1 MKITKELLKQI
12 ITEELSEAYGD
23 VGPDDPTEKGP
34 QIQTMD
40 KEAFLEK
47 QYMHWANEFN
57 AESWQEGAMINK
69 VLEAAY
75 ERIAKELELDDLGM
89 YE

>member
-1 MKITKELLKQI
+1 MKIDRQLLFKLIKESIQETI
-12 ITEELSEAYGD
+12 
-23 VGPDDPTEKGP
+23 GPDDETERGP

-40 KEAFLEK
+40 KESFLEK
-47 QYMHWANEFN
+47 EWRNWADEFN
-57 AESWQEGAMINK
+57 VENWQEGAMINK

-75 ERIAKELELDDLGM
+75 DRIAKELELDDLGM

>member
-1 MKITKELLKQI
+1 MKIDRQLLFKLIKESIQETI
-12 ITEELSEAYGD
+12 GADDETER
-23 VGPDDPTEKGP
+23 GP
-34 QIQTMD
+34 QIQTMN

-47 QYMHWANEFN
+47 EWRNWADEFN
-57 AESWQEGAMINK
+57 VENWQEGAMINK

>member
-1 MKITKELLKQI
+1 MKLNKELLLKLIKESMHQSI
-12 ITEELSEAYGD
+12 
-23 VGPDDPTEKGP
+23 GPDDPTEAGP
-34 QIQTMD
+34 KIQTMD

-47 QYMHWANEFN
+47 EWRNWADEFN
-57 AESWQEGAMINK
+57 VENWQEGAMINK

-75 ERIAKELELDDLGM
+75 DRIAKELELDDLGM

>member
-1 MKITKELLKQI
+1 MKLNKELLLKLIKESMQESI
-12 ITEELSEAYGD
+12 
-23 VGPDDPTEKGP
+23 GPDDPTERGP
-34 QIQTMD
+34 KIQTMD

-47 QYMHWANEFN
+47 EWRNWADEFN
-57 AESWQEGAMINK
+57 VESWQEGAMINK

-75 ERIAKELELDDLGM
+75 DRIAKELELDDLGM

>member
-1 MKITKELLKQI
+1 
-12 ITEELSEAYGD
+12 
-23 VGPDDPTEKGP
+23 
-34 QIQTMD
+34 MD

-47 QYMHWANEFN
+47 EWRNWADEFN
-57 AESWQEGAMINK
+57 VESWQEGAMINK

-75 ERIAKELELDDLGM
+75 DRIAKELELDDLGM